1 MIQSRGLPTMKPR
14 RRAVGFGE
22 RWRWV
27 EFMNREGEM
36 SWGSAREEDEG
47 VVVVEEEEEDDDG
60 GGRSKIA
67 VIGLWSDF
75 VNARIDV

>member
-1 MIQSRGLPTMKPR
+1 
-14 RRAVGFGE
+14 
-22 RWRWV
+22 
-27 EFMNREGEM
+27 M